1 MSLSDLLKAATP
13 DPAAIADHLNGLS
26 VEQQV
31 AEVRALSIKNV
42 HRCWAMAEPGES
54 IDLGD
59 LVPPGTP
66 EGTPVHHLGINTLPA
81 SRFFEKRFAQAPGI
95 EGELWGYNHQPL
107 AWLTGPG
114 SFVVHAAGSDGEDA
128 LFIDYRSFPSGEI
141 SGWPKAK
148 SNDRGIAK
156 LVYGGMQDFMR
167 KVSDRVSVGRAF
179 VAGKDRKASFM
190 LVRV

>member
-1 MSLSDLLKAATP
+1 MTLSNLLKASTP
-13 DPAAIADHLNGLS
+13 DPAAIAAHLNGLS
-26 VEQQV
+26 SEQQV

-54 IDLGD
+54 IDLD
-59 LVPPGTP
+59 YLVPDETP
-66 EGTPVHHLGINTLPA
+66 QGVAVRHLGINTLPV
-81 SRFFEKRFAQAPGI
+81 SRFFEKRFARAADQ

-114 SFVVHAAGSDGEDA
+114 SFVVHAAGSDGEQA
-128 LFIDYRSFPSGEI
+128 LFIDYRSYPSGDIE
-141 SGWPKAK
+141 GWPAAR
-148 SNDRGIAK
+148 SNDSGIAK

-167 KVSDRVSVGRAF
+167 KVSDQVSVGRAF